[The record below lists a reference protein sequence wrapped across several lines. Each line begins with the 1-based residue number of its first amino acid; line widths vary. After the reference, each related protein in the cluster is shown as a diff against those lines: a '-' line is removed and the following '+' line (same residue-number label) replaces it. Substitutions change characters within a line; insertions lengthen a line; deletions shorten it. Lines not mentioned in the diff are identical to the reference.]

1 MTFEAGPVS
10 TSPSIPSFGLH
21 TGTNV
26 DDAAALLP
34 EAAASRLMALHQR
47 GADLHAAMPP
57 FEQIHELAEAKMRHT
72 ARIKQLRAPKSE
84 GGFGLPELAAQVVAE
99 RRALERVENELTRQQ
114 PLKEDRGDRSA
125 MRSGNS
131 RKPRSWPMR
140 C

>member
-72 ARIKQLRAPKSE
+72 ARISSWAPKSE
-84 GGFGLPELAAQVVAE
+84 GGFGSLRRRSLPNAG
-99 RRALERVENELTRQQ
+99 RW
-114 PLKEDRGDRSA
+114 SA
-125 MRSGNS
+125 S
-131 RKPRSWPMR
+131 RMN
-140 C
+140 

>member
-1 MTFEAGPVS
+1 MPAPAQEAQSSDRHG
-10 TSPSIPSFGLH
+10 G
-21 TGTNV
+21 
-26 DDAAALLP
+26 AAN
-34 EAAASRLMALHQR
+34 RR
-47 GADLHAAMPP
+47 DG
-57 FEQIHELAEAKMRHT
+57 HT

-131 RKPRSWPMR
+131 RKPGLWPMR

>member
-1 MTFEAGPVS
+1 
-10 TSPSIPSFGLH
+10 
-21 TGTNV
+21 
-26 DDAAALLP
+26 
-34 EAAASRLMALHQR
+34 MALHQR

-131 RKPRSWPMR
+131 RKPGLWPMR

>member
-84 GGFGLPELAAQVVAE
+84 GGFGLPELAAQVVADAG
-99 RRALERVENELTRQQ
+99 RW
-114 PLKEDRGDRSA
+114 SA
-125 MRSGNS
+125 S
-131 RKPRSWPMR
+131 RMN
-140 C
+140 

>member
-34 EAAASRLMALHQR
+34 EA
-47 GADLHAAMPP
+47 
-57 FEQIHELAEAKMRHT
+57 ELAEAKMRHT

-131 RKPRSWPMR
+131 RKPGLWPMR